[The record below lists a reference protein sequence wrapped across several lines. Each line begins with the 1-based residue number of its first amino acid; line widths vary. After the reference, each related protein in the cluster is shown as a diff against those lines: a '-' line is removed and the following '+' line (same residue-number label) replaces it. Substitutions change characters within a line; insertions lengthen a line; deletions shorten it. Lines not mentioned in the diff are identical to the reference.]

1 MSKVKN
7 KYFVF
12 SDVHG
17 EYDALIA
24 SLEKAGYDQYNQT
37 HKLIC
42 IGDAFDR
49 GPDSE
54 KVYKFLL
61 NRNAI
66 YVKGNHD
73 EFLQKFLEQGPD
85 GEFVMFNIVNNG
97 LGATLKSFAQLNSK
111 TNTMDL
117 KDVQSRIICRHSR
130 LKNWLQSL
138 PLYFQTKNFIFVH
151 AGVDPK
157 LEADWKNTDK
167 DYMLWD
173 IRDSYKNIPN
183 IGGRM
188 VVIGHHHTFRIKE
201 DARAHGYDYIR
212 IKKSGERVS
221 HMKFD
226 GDCLEMQ
233 FFGNDNED
241 YGPYVYDNKV
251 ALDGCTNLSGQVN
264 VMVIEDYPYEEPKP
278 EAQKEPEPPTIAVNN
293 DINITT
299 DTPRWHQTYIDPY
312 QYMGFATATTAD
324 GTIRI

>member
-1 MSKVKN
+1 MPKVKN

-17 EYDALIA
+17 EYDALRA
-24 SLEKAGYDQYNQT
+24 SLDRAGYDQYNQT
-37 HKLIC
+37 HKLVC

-49 GPDSE
+49 GPKSE
-54 KVYKFLL
+54 EVYKFLV

-97 LGATLKSFAQLNSK
+97 LGATLKSFAGINDK
-111 TNTMDL
+111 TKPMNL
-117 KDVQSRIICRHSR
+117 KDIQAKIIIRHSSLR
-130 LKNWLQSL
+130 KWLQNL
-138 PLYFQTKNFIFVH
+138 PLYFETQNFIFVH
-151 AGVDPK
+151 AGVNPE
-157 LEADWKNTDK
+157 LGANWKNTDK

-173 IRDSYKNIPN
+173 IRDSYKNIPD

-201 DARAHGYDYIR
+201 DAKAHGYDYLQITR
-212 IKKSGERVS
+212 NGERVS
-221 HMKFD
+221 HTKFN
-226 GDCLEMQ
+226 GDFIEMQ
-233 FFGNDNED
+233 FFGNNNEE
-241 YGPYVYDNKV
+241 YGPYLYDNKV

-264 VMVIEDYPYEEPKP
+264 VMVVEDYPYEEPKP
-278 EAQKEPEPPTIAVNN
+278 ETQKEPEPPTIAVNK
-293 DINITT
+293 DISITAD
-299 DTPRWHQTYIDPY
+299 DTLRWQTYVDPY
-312 QYMGFATATTAD
+312 QYMGFATATTAE

>member
-1 MSKVKN
+1 M
-7 KYFVF
+7 
-12 SDVHG
+12 
-17 EYDALIA
+17 
-24 SLEKAGYDQYNQT
+24 
-37 HKLIC
+37 
-42 IGDAFDR
+42 
-49 GPDSE
+49 
-54 KVYKFLL
+54 
-61 NRNAI
+61 
-66 YVKGNHD
+66 
-73 EFLQKFLEQGPD
+73 
-85 GEFVMFNIVNNG
+85 
-97 LGATLKSFAQLNSK
+97 
-111 TNTMDL
+111 
-117 KDVQSRIICRHSR
+117 
-130 LKNWLQSL
+130 

-278 EAQKEPEPPTIAVNN
+278 EAQKEPEPPTIAVNEG
-293 DINITT
+293 INITT